1 MLALFAIAIVSSSS
15 SIGQDHSVL
24 NGHQDP
30 RKQLRLFAFSTSD
43 SDSSINNHSWQRRTQ
58 SDLET

>member
-1 MLALFAIAIVSSSS
+1 MLELFAVAIVSS

-43 SDSSINNHSWQRRTQ
+43 SGSGINNHSWQRRTQ